1 MKALPKDLRYLLF
14 DLDGTLTDSAEGI
27 LRCVQYAL
35 EQCGTPEPDA
45 EKLRPFIGPP
55 LLDSFQ
61 EFCGMPPAR
70 AAFAVEQYRKRFS
83 TVGLL
88 ENAVYDGIPEL
99 LEKLRE
105 HGYVLAVATSK
116 PEVYT
121 LRILEHLLQKVS
133 GQLPDSSNALRRDII
148 VVDAAENG
156 HLFDKPGGQRFCKE
170 IADLVVF
177 MTRIAKGGH
186 RGAGHCRVSQAGSG
200 SGDGDAPQ
208 MGGSAR
214 NHDAQ
219 VAAQGERLRFQG
231 KAGPLRYVSQ
241 TMRPPSSGETP
252 VRPRRTGPEPCL
264 QHGGSYPVP
273 SEGRCNRSSWG
284 EE

>member
-99 LEKLRE
+99 LEQLRE

-121 LRILEHLLQKVS
+121 LRILEHFDLSRYFTAVAGCDIHRAGETKADMIRL
-133 GQLPDSSNALRRDII
+133 ALRRLGLPEQEPPQTVMIGDRKHD
-148 VVDAAENG
+148 VLGA
-156 HLFDKPGGQRFCKE
+156 KE
-170 IADLVVF
+170 
-177 MTRIAKGGH
+177 
-186 RGAGHCRVSQAGSG
+186 CRVPCIGVRYGYAEAGELEQYGADWVTDSVG
-200 SGDGDAPQ
+200 T
-208 MGGSAR
+208 
-214 NHDAQ
+214 
-219 VAAQGERLRFQG
+219 LG
-231 KAGPLRYVSQ
+231 KL
-241 TMRPPSSGETP
+241 
-252 VRPRRTGPEPCL
+252 L
-264 QHGGSYPVP
+264 L
-273 SEGRCNRSSWG
+273 
-284 EE
+284 

>member
-99 LEKLRE
+99 LEQLRE

-121 LRILEHLLQKVS
+121 LRILEHFDLFKYFTAVA
-133 GQLPDSSNALRRDII
+133 GGHDSSGTASAGTAGAGAAADGDDRRPEARCPRSKGMPCAL
-148 VVDAAENG
+148 
-156 HLFDKPGGQRFCKE
+156 
-170 IADLVVF
+170 
-177 MTRIAKGGH
+177 H
-186 RGAGHCRVSQAGSG
+186 RGAV
-200 SGDGDAPQ
+200 
-208 MGGSAR
+208 
-214 NHDAQ
+214 
-219 VAAQGERLRFQG
+219 RLRG
-231 KAGPLRYVSQ
+231 S
-241 TMRPPSSGETP
+241 
-252 VRPRRTGPEPCL
+252 RRTGTIWCRLGDRQRGNTGKTAAVRTALYGIKAL
-264 QHGGSYPVP
+264 QNAVLFL
-273 SEGRCNRSSWG
+273 RVCKKINRHTGHSG
-284 EE
+284 NTD

>member
-116 PEVYT
+116 PEEYAK
-121 LRILEHLLQKVS
+121 RIADKFDFAKYFAGIYGATMDGSLIRKADVIRY
-133 GQLPDSSNALRRDII
+133 ALDNLGVERENYDQVVMVGDRNNDIYG
-148 VVDAAENG
+148 AKENG
-156 HLFDKPGGQRFCKE
+156 IQVIGVLYGYGDLAELQSAGADYIAKMPEE
-170 IADLVVF
+170 IAQ
-177 MTRIAKGGH
+177 II
-186 RGAGHCRVSQAGSG
+186 
-200 SGDGDAPQ
+200 
-208 MGGSAR
+208 
-214 NHDAQ
+214 
-219 VAAQGERLRFQG
+219 
-231 KAGPLRYVSQ
+231 
-241 TMRPPSSGETP
+241 
-252 VRPRRTGPEPCL
+252 
-264 QHGGSYPVP
+264 
-273 SEGRCNRSSWG
+273 GRCNHERV
-284 EE
+284 

>member
-116 PEVYT
+116 PEEYAK
-121 LRILEHLLQKVS
+121 RIADKFDFAKYFAGIYGATMDGSLIRKADVIRY
-133 GQLPDSSNALRRDII
+133 ALDNLGVERKNYDQVVMVGDRNNDIYG
-148 VVDAAENG
+148 AKENG
-156 HLFDKPGGQRFCKE
+156 IQVIGVLYGYGDLAELQSAGADYIAKMPEE
-170 IADLVVF
+170 IAQ
-177 MTRIAKGGH
+177 II
-186 RGAGHCRVSQAGSG
+186 
-200 SGDGDAPQ
+200 
-208 MGGSAR
+208 
-214 NHDAQ
+214 
-219 VAAQGERLRFQG
+219 
-231 KAGPLRYVSQ
+231 
-241 TMRPPSSGETP
+241 
-252 VRPRRTGPEPCL
+252 
-264 QHGGSYPVP
+264 
-273 SEGRCNRSSWG
+273 GRCNHERV
-284 EE
+284 